1 MNTPLPDD
9 RTLFALVADGASD
22 PSTWRQF
29 VDRFSRLCYHAIHRV
44 LARQPRLEHGEVEEV
59 FQRFFLRLLEHDRA
73 LMRRYRGDNGCAP
86 GTYLSHLAA
95 FQALEY
101 VREHSRRSR
110 TFKQTEQPITHSAE
124 PEQMGHS
131 PEEELQVSEE
141 AIRVR
146 RAIARLKPNDK
157 LLYTLYYEQG
167 LSLVEI
173 ARMLNKTETAVHVQH
188 HRLKDRLRQALTEPS
203 EAAVGG

>member
-1 MNTPLPDD
+1 MSTPQPDD
-9 RTLFALVADGASD
+9 KALFTQIAEGASD
-22 PSTWRQF
+22 QVTWRMF

-44 LARQPRLEHGEVEEV
+44 LARQPRLELGEVEEV
-59 FQRFFLRLLEHDRA
+59 FQRFFLRLLDNDRA

-86 GTYLSHLAA
+86 GTYLCHLAA

-110 TFKQTEQPITHSAE
+110 TFKLPEQPITQSNE

-131 PEEELQVSEE
+131 PEEDMAANEE
-141 AIRVR
+141 AQRVR
-146 RAIARLKPNDK
+146 KAIARLKPNDRA
-157 LLYTLYYEQG
+157 LYSLYYEQG

-173 ARMLNKTETAVHVQH
+173 ARLLNKTETAVHVQH
-188 HRLKDRLRQALTEPS
+188 HRLKDRLRQALSDTS
-203 EAAVGG
+203 EAALGG